1 MEKNCSIK
9 NKIIKVIFCLI
20 SIIISSLIVTNMLFG
35 GYLNRFKKDTS
46 DKTKQYSQLVS
57 FSIEKLTSESG
68 ELSSISEETFQDVFK
83 SLKSGEVSGINNSL
97 YTITYRVYANNE
109 KKLNVLFS
117 SKDYKKEQN
126 EEYIFKAIE
135 DGTIIANENNE
146 SVEAFAPIKSKDSQ
160 IIGVI
165 EINTNYTEF
174 YSNLKYKSYFII
186 STISIITLLGSLI
199 KVLYLIS
206 KKNNKVRL
214 YKRILKISLAIS
226 ILIIVINFLCLGFNI
241 DKLITSNIKFNAL
254 SDIVSDREGNLYITD
269 SANTRILKVD
279 SKHELQYEIKG
290 NSEAKGKFFYAV
302 NIETDNRGNIYI
314 INNVMDKSGTY
325 ISKEEIL
332 KYNSKGKFVE
342 TVYNKKYN
350 EDNMPLMQ
358 GNIIRMKNT
367 DNSLCFFIREDN
379 VIKVLSYNYSTK
391 DINDDLNIS
400 IPFDMSLIKDITLGK
415 EKKSIIIS
423 SKNGYIYEIDDNNA
437 IHNLISEQEN
447 SDFIPSEIETDEFGN
462 LYCIDSGS
470 SRIVKISDKI
480 ITTVLDNQVLKNNS
494 ISINNDER
502 LEHVYYK
509 FSLNNNILTTSEH
522 SYIISMNLD
531 ENTINYLNSV
541 NFKSTTIMCKILL
554 SVGIILGLILSFY
567 LICFKIEELKI
578 LDNINKT
585 FKECISLVLT
595 ILIISIGIS
604 GYFII
609 NCESKFENEIGT
621 NLKRI
626 SYLKSKTINGDY
638 IKKIDSVSQY
648 MGEDYLEIK
657 KEIREGFNSFEDE
670 WNSNY
675 YSAVYKKINNKFTP
689 VVYSDETETFLTPM
703 AFTEN
708 ESKNIFRRVMNYGTV
723 EYIRA
728 ADYQG
733 DWMSGFSPIKDN
745 DGNIV
750 GILEIGVNGNYYSIQ
765 TSSMIRNII
774 INVIS
779 IIAVLVFLF
788 IELNIFMEIIFNGNK
803 NLKLKYNVKI
813 IRFISFLIYSILNI
827 PTFFIPIMMEKLLQN
842 NELFHMSKEIAT
854 GLPLTGQM
862 ICLVIASGL
871 GGTIADKVG
880 WRPVFISGIGVM
892 AAGCFISGVVSMP
905 ILFILGISLIGFGLG
920 FSSIACQSFI
930 FYAKNLGED
939 FDANEILADF
949 NSGSYAGANCGVLF
963 GTMLYE
969 KIGFSY
975 TFFSAIIIGVLV
987 FLIVMKAIPNFKNIE
1002 QEIEEVISKRTL
1014 IKTLFSTEILSYAA
1028 FILLPIII
1036 VSFFVVHFFPIFS
1049 ESQGISSTTAGLGY
1063 MLQGITVIYLGPQL
1077 TKIAI
1082 KYLKPK
1088 KTVILS
1094 SLIAFGGVILFAFS
1108 PTMVVAFITIFFL
1121 GVSEAV
1127 GQSARVNY
1135 FLDMKASKLLGEGK
1149 ALAVFSVFENLGTI
1163 VGPTIFALIL
1173 SYNISFGM
1181 SIYGGISLVLVLLFA
1196 ISTLRLSK
1204 KKHQNT
1210 DTAVLDD

>member
-1 MEKNCSIK
+1 
-9 NKIIKVIFCLI
+9 
-20 SIIISSLIVTNMLFG
+20 
-35 GYLNRFKKDTS
+35 
-46 DKTKQYSQLVS
+46 
-57 FSIEKLTSESG
+57 
-68 ELSSISEETFQDVFK
+68 
-83 SLKSGEVSGINNSL
+83 
-97 YTITYRVYANNE
+97 
-109 KKLNVLFS
+109 
-117 SKDYKKEQN
+117 
-126 EEYIFKAIE
+126 
-135 DGTIIANENNE
+135 
-146 SVEAFAPIKSKDSQ
+146 
-160 IIGVI
+160 
-165 EINTNYTEF
+165 
-174 YSNLKYKSYFII
+174 
-186 STISIITLLGSLI
+186 
-199 KVLYLIS
+199 
-206 KKNNKVRL
+206 
-214 YKRILKISLAIS
+214 
-226 ILIIVINFLCLGFNI
+226 
-241 DKLITSNIKFNAL
+241 
-254 SDIVSDREGNLYITD
+254 
-269 SANTRILKVD
+269 
-279 SKHELQYEIKG
+279 
-290 NSEAKGKFFYAV
+290 
-302 NIETDNRGNIYI
+302 
-314 INNVMDKSGTY
+314 
-325 ISKEEIL
+325 
-332 KYNSKGKFVE
+332 
-342 TVYNKKYN
+342 
-350 EDNMPLMQ
+350 
-358 GNIIRMKNT
+358 
-367 DNSLCFFIREDN
+367 
-379 VIKVLSYNYSTK
+379 
-391 DINDDLNIS
+391 
-400 IPFDMSLIKDITLGK
+400 
-415 EKKSIIIS
+415 
-423 SKNGYIYEIDDNNA
+423 
-437 IHNLISEQEN
+437 
-447 SDFIPSEIETDEFGN
+447 
-462 LYCIDSGS
+462 
-470 SRIVKISDKI
+470 
-480 ITTVLDNQVLKNNS
+480 
-494 ISINNDER
+494 
-502 LEHVYYK
+502 
-509 FSLNNNILTTSEH
+509 
-522 SYIISMNLD
+522 
-531 ENTINYLNSV
+531 
-541 NFKSTTIMCKILL
+541 
-554 SVGIILGLILSFY
+554 
-567 LICFKIEELKI
+567 
-578 LDNINKT
+578 
-585 FKECISLVLT
+585 
-595 ILIISIGIS
+595 
-604 GYFII
+604 
-609 NCESKFENEIGT
+609 
-621 NLKRI
+621 
-626 SYLKSKTINGDY
+626 
-638 IKKIDSVSQY
+638 
-648 MGEDYLEIK
+648 
-657 KEIREGFNSFEDE
+657 
-670 WNSNY
+670 
-675 YSAVYKKINNKFTP
+675 
-689 VVYSDETETFLTPM
+689 
-703 AFTEN
+703 
-708 ESKNIFRRVMNYGTV
+708 
-723 EYIRA
+723 
-728 ADYQG
+728 
-733 DWMSGFSPIKDN
+733 
-745 DGNIV
+745 
-750 GILEIGVNGNYYSIQ
+750 
-765 TSSMIRNII
+765 
-774 INVIS
+774 
-779 IIAVLVFLF
+779 
-788 IELNIFMEIIFNGNK
+788 
-803 NLKLKYNVKI
+803 
-813 IRFISFLIYSILNI
+813 
-827 PTFFIPIMMEKLLQN
+827 MMEKLLQN

-1204 KKHQNT
+1204 KKHQNA